1 MSCCSNFD
9 GFSDL
14 EELEVSPYLDFDGED
29 LSIDE
34 DFDDFF
40 GKKARARRQ
49 ERKAQRQASSGS
61 AGTGGSSSG
70 VLGNIASNLQS
81 RRDAN
86 RSDRLYIKAKA
97 TEDYNSCLQAKP
109 RLTKASNW
117 LSACKR
123 VHQASSSSSK
133 DSIVDELMSDEPVSS
148 GGGKSG
154 LGAIAEQI
162 KGEALGKADEMLQG
176 GAGADAGAELSPNVE
191 PKKAGLLANK
201 GVLFAGGVI
210 ALGLG
215 FLAYRRFKK

>member
-49 ERKAQRQASSGS
+49 ERRASGQK
-61 AGTGGSSSG
+61 G
-70 VLGNIASNLQS
+70 VLGSIASNLQAKK
-81 RRDAN
+81 DAN